1 MIKIVYS
8 EVESP
13 TEPGL
18 ATDLGQTTAVRAVN
32 TSPKAIAL
40 YVMDVEKRV
49 TKSITLAGGESLI
62 LKKSTNERVYSLS
75 KLVRIAGVSIY

>member
-18 ATDLGQTTAVRAVN
+18 AIDVGQTTAVRAVN
-32 TSPKAIAL
+32 TSPKAIPVT
-40 YVMDVEKRV
+40 VMDVEKRV
-49 TKSITLAGGESLI
+49 TKTITLAGGESLI
-62 LKKSTNERVYSLS
+62 LKKECKDKVYSLS
-75 KLVRIAGVSIY
+75 KLVRFAGVSIY